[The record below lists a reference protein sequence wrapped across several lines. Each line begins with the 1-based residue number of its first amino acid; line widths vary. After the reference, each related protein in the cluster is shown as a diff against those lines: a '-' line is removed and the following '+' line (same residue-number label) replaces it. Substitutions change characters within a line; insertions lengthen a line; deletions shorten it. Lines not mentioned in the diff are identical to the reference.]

1 LYNKETKKPVTNTCL
16 LGLVNQTDT
25 SCRYTKTLLTT
36 QINYVEPNIIVTW
49 NLSKTILNQN
59 CIKNEIVIEG
69 NNMIKIHNCSIAI
82 NDLSISN
89 YNSDYTQSI
98 YTRNNVTKLDPISYI
113 QAKEIFF
120 EQNKENQIYKII
132 VIVTLGLLILSISL
146 YLLYKFKEIPK
157 RILIKYNNTK
167 GDDPTI
173 DSQELQ
179 EIPKLYPK
187 IT

>member
-1 LYNKETKKPVTNTCL
+1 
-16 LGLVNQTDT
+16 
-25 SCRYTKTLLTT
+25 
-36 QINYVEPNIIVTW
+36 
-49 NLSKTILNQN
+49 LSKTILNQS

-69 NNMIKIHNCSIAI
+69 NNMIKIHNWSIAI

-98 YTRNNVTKLDPISYI
+98 YTRKNVTKLDPISYI

-132 VIVTLGLLILSISL
+132 VIITLGLLILSISL
-146 YLLYKFKEIPK
+146 YLLYKFKEIHK
-157 RILIKYNNTK
+157 RIFIKYNNTK

-173 DSQELQ
+173 DTQELQNSQELQ